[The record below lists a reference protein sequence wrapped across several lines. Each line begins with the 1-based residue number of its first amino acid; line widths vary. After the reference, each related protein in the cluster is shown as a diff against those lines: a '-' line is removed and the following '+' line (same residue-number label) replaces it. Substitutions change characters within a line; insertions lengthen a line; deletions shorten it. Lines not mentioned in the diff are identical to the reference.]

1 MRRHNLQADADLA
14 AAFLLRVGEAVRRHA
29 LAGREIARD
38 QLPVAVEGGDTIYGI
53 DRRVE
58 SVLVDELSRSPSDLG
73 PLMVIAEGLGE
84 RGRLDFSTRHQ
95 RARYRVLI
103 DPIDGTRGLMYD
115 KRSAWFLAAFA
126 PDLGD
131 RTRLSDAIASV
142 MVEIPVSKQSWADA
156 FSFAGSMLPVGN
168 RQNLESGSRLQLT
181 VQPSTARSLRGGFAQ
196 VSNFFPGT
204 KELASNLMERIA
216 SATIG
221 TDNLGSASIFE
232 DQYISTGG
240 QLVELM
246 MGRDRLTCDLRP
258 LFYQAL
264 ERAGNARIIR
274 GLECH
279 PYDLAGV
286 PLARAAGVIVTDG
299 FGGELDAPFD
309 VSTGMHWIGYANAE
323 LRGQI
328 EPVIRGWLTEH
339 LGTASHC

>member
-1 MRRHNLQADADLA
+1 MRCHDLQADANSA
-14 AAFLLRVGEAVRRHA
+14 AAFLLHVGEIVRTHS
-29 LAGREIARD
+29 LAGRDTTRD
-38 QLPVAVEGGDTIYGI
+38 QIPVAVEGGDTIYAI

-58 SVLVDELSRSPSDLG
+58 GVLVDELSRSPSDLG
-73 PLMVIAEGLGE
+73 PLTVVAEGLGE
-84 RGRLDFSTRHQ
+84 RGRLDFGTSRQ

-115 KRSAWFLAAFA
+115 KRSAWFLAALA

-131 RTRLSDAIASV
+131 GTRLSDAIASV

-156 FSFAGSMLPVGN
+156 FSVAGAMPLIGE
-168 RQNLESGSRLQLT
+168 RRNLETGARLRLPP
-181 VQPSTARSLRGGFAQ
+181 QPSTARSLLGGFAQ

-204 KELASNLMERIA
+204 KEMASNLMERIA
-216 SATIG
+216 SETIG
-221 TDNLGSASIFE
+221 TNNFGTANIFE

-246 MGRDRLTCDLRP
+246 MGRDRFTCDLRP

-264 ERAGNARIIR
+264 ERAGGVKIVR

-279 PYDLAGV
+279 PYDLAGI

-299 FGGELDAPFD
+299 FGAELDAPFD
-309 VSTGMHWIGYANAE
+309 VFTGIHWVGYANAE
-323 LRGQI
+323 LRDQI
-328 EPVIRGWLTEH
+328 QPIISGWLTER
-339 LGTASHC
+339 L